1 MRIFHFGRR
10 VVQTTVAKGCDYL
23 GRIQKNFHRFG
34 NRICSIRRCSLSEM
48 RSHHSLKFNGSN

>member
-1 MRIFHFGRR
+1 M
-10 VVQTTVAKGCDYL
+10 VQTTVAKGCDYL